1 MSLVCFHSFFR
12 RVAST
17 VPSPLLNA
25 VTWTL
30 LLIVTVVLVSLAT
43 GVAFVLAIS
52 PSSSFSKPCN
62 GVRIPLDFPR
72 EMVCLPEHAVMSSS
86 RLDFFLPTLFAALVV
101 AASTCLL
108 RSVASSTLLEDGG
121 VPKAASS
128 ATLLKE
134 AIHVISCGYEDKTE
148 WGKEVGW
155 IYGSVTEDILTGF
168 KMHCHGWRSVYCMPK
183 RPAFKGSTPINLSDR
198 LHQVLRWALG
208 SVEIFFSRHCP
219 IWYGYISYINSVI
232 YPLTSIPLIAYCALP
247 TVCLLTGKFIVPE
260 ELFLEVGDVKRHTVH
275 YDRSGRSKGTAEVV
289 FSRRADAVAAV
300 KRYNNVQLDGKPMKV
315 EIVGTNIATHAAPP
329 AVNGTF
335 GNPTGV
341 PRSGQGRSGS
351 LGRPRGGS
359 RGRGSIQRG
368 RGRGRGGRDEKV
380 SAEDLDADLEKYHAE
395 AMQLN

>member
-1 MSLVCFHSFFR
+1 MSAALDM
-12 RVAST
+12 
-17 VPSPLLNA
+17 
-25 VTWTL
+25 TL
-30 LLIVTVVLVSLAT
+30 EDIIKNNKKSSLANT
-43 GVAFVLAIS
+43 RGRGRASGPGPA
-52 PSSSFSKPCN
+52 
-62 GVRIPLDFPR
+62 RR
-72 EMVCLPEHAVMSSS
+72 LPN
-86 RLDFFLPTLFAALVV
+86 RAANRAAPYAAAKAPETAWKHDMYANQPV
-101 AASTCLL
+101 AAAYPGG
-108 RSVASSTLLEDGG
+108 RASSIE
-121 VPKAASS
+121 
-128 ATLLKE
+128 
-134 AIHVISCGYEDKTE
+134 
-148 WGKEVGW
+148 
-155 IYGSVTEDILTGF
+155 TGT
-168 KMHCHGWRSVYCMPK
+168 K
-183 RPAFKGSTPINLSDR
+183 L
-198 LHQVLRWALG
+198 
-208 SVEIFFSRHCP
+208 
-219 IWYGYISYINSVI
+219 YISNLDYGVSNDDI
-232 YPLTSIPLIAYCALP
+232 
-247 TVCLLTGKFIVPE
+247 K